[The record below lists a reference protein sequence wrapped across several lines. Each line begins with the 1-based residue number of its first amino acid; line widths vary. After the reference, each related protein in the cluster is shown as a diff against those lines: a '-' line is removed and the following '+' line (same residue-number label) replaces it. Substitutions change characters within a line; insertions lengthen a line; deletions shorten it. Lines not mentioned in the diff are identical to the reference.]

1 MEAIVA
7 VTALTASE
15 AVKAPTVDAEIIRIN
30 IIQTLDIAIAKEVV
44 DRSNI
49 LHLNEETLKRWIII
63 KLKNELRKRVA
74 QDEQKQG

>member
-30 IIQTLDIAIAKEVV
+30 IIQTLDISIAKEVV